1 MTVTPSS
8 SKQPNFLIIV
18 ADDLGFT
25 DLSPFGGE
33 INTPNLNKLA
43 TGANGVRLTDFH
55 TASAC
60 SPTRSMLLSGTDNH
74 IAGLGQMAEFV
85 QRHPEKFNNQPGY
98 EGYLNDKVVALPEI
112 LQDNGYHT
120 FISGKWHLGL
130 KKPYWPN
137 KRGFNKSFTLLP
149 GAGNHYKYITRDSQ
163 GNQIPFLPAIYVE
176 DDKELLQPEIELPD
190 DFYST
195 NYFTDKAIE
204 FIKETPQGKPFFGM
218 ITYTAPHWPYQAPQ
232 DKIAKYNGVYDNG
245 PEELR
250 QKRLQSAKNLGLI
263 DTNIIPHPIKTIRK
277 SWDELTLLEKLKEI
291 KIMQTY
297 AAMVEILDENIGRLI
312 DHLNSIDELNNTFI
326 LFMSDNGAEGMLME
340 ALPLTNQRINKFID
354 EYYDNSL
361 SNIGNK
367 NSFTYYGDQWAQAAT
382 APHAM
387 YKMWSTEGAIVC
399 PLIIHYPNLFSSSAV
414 SGGGSGDG
422 DGDGDGGK
430 ILKEFTTVMDIL
442 PTILELAN
450 VSHPGETYKGRKVV
464 KPRGKSWVNYLINKT
479 DQVHDE
485 NTVTGWELFGQQAI
499 RKGSFK
505 AIYIPKPFGP
515 EKWQL
520 FNIIKDPGEIN
531 DLSESSSEY
540 QTILNE
546 LLDHWAV
553 YAAETGLIEL
563 GSDLFEKEKIEG
575 ESNEVVYRTI
585 LDNN

>member
-1 MTVTPSS
+1 MTITSS
-8 SKQPNFLIIV
+8 PKQPNFLIIV

-33 INTPNLNKLA
+33 IHTPNLNKLA
-43 TGANGVRLTDFH
+43 TGPNGIRLTDFH

-74 IAGLGQMAEFV
+74 IAGLGQMAEFA

-149 GAGNHYKYITRDSQ
+149 GAGNHYKYITRDEK
-163 GNQIPFLPAIYVE
+163 GDQIPFLPAIYVE
-176 DDKELLQPEIELPD
+176 DDKELLNPEIELPD

-204 FIKETPQGKPFFGM
+204 FIKQSPIENKPFFGM

-232 DKIAKYNGVYDNG
+232 DKISKYDGIYNNG

-250 QKRLQSAKNLGLI
+250 RSRLKSAIKLGLI
-263 DTNIIPHPIKTIRK
+263 DEKIIPHPIKTIRK
-277 SWDELTLLEKLKEI
+277 TWDELTLLEKSKEI

-312 DHLNSIDELNNTFI
+312 NYLKSINQFNNTFI

-340 ALPLTNQRINKFID
+340 SLPLTNQRINKFINQ
-354 EYYDNSL
+354 YYDNSL

-399 PLIIHYPNLFSSSAV
+399 PLIIHYPNLTSSNSTSGN
-414 SGGGSGDG
+414 SGGGSGNG
-422 DGDGDGGK
+422 NGGGR

-442 PTILELAN
+442 PTILQLAN
-450 VSHPGETYKGRKVV
+450 IQHPGEIYKNRKVV

-479 DQVHDE
+479 NQVHDE

-505 AIYIPKPFGP
+505 AIFIPKPFGP

-520 FNIIKDPGEIN
+520 FNIIDDPGEIN
-531 DLSESSSEY
+531 DLSDLSQY
-540 QTILNE
+540 KKILNE
-546 LLDHWAV
+546 LLDHWAI

-563 GSDLFEKEKIEG
+563 GSDLFEKEKIDG
-575 ESNEVVYRTI
+575 ELNEIVYRTI